1 MLKKLSLRF
10 SAAAIGAL
18 FVIELI
24 MILFINGMNYS
35 ATLRQTDETLSMIV
49 ENGGRLPDKNDFFA
63 DRQQERILSEVPP
76 DIRREL
82 EKRYGEDRA
91 DREFRYTIRY
101 FSAVTDGRGNIYA
114 VNTGNIATVS
124 SDMAVEF
131 SRDVFSKEDFLGF
144 YNGMNFRCQVKSYPD
159 GSRLAVFCDFSTA
172 AQNFGRVMKL
182 SGVISLGLL
191 AVFSVIIILISK
203 RVVKPVIENQE
214 KQARFI
220 TDAGHELKTPLAIIR
235 ANTEVIEMT
244 GGESEWTRST
254 INQTDRLSDLLQRM
268 LMLAKSSESSS
279 FAFAEL
285 DLTAL
290 AEKLA
295 ENFET
300 YCTAEDKP
308 LKADIAPDISLV
320 GDVKMLDMLIST
332 LLENAVK
339 YGKAGES
346 IGFSLAQ
353 AGKYA
358 QITVTD
364 LCSDPPTGDTKL
376 LFDRFYRGDSSRTRE
391 TGGSGIGLSIAK
403 TITEAHKGK
412 IACAVEG
419 ELVTFT
425 VRLPLKARGD
435 QAPPARALPLRFR

>member
-1 MLKKLSLRF
+1 MLNKLSLRF
-10 SAAAIGAL
+10 SAAAIGSL

-24 MILFINGMNYS
+24 MMLFINGMNFS
-35 ATLRQTDETLSMIV
+35 ATLSQTDETLSLIV
-49 ENGGRLPDKNDFFA
+49 ENGGRLPEMNAFPWDIPRG
-63 DRQQERILSEVPP
+63 DRTSGDPFGSDRFG
-76 DIRREL
+76 
-82 EKRYGEDRA
+82 GERA
-91 DREFRYTIRY
+91 DREFRYTMRY
-101 FSAVTDGRGNIYA
+101 FSAVTDGRGTIYA
-114 VNTGNIATVS
+114 MNTGNIVTVS
-124 SDMAVEF
+124 QDMASEFCKDVF
-131 SRDVFSKEDFLGF
+131 SRDDFKGF
-144 YNGMNFRCQVKSYPD
+144 YNGMNFRCQVKTYSD

-172 AQNFGRVMKL
+172 AQNFDRVLK
-182 SGVISLGLL
+182 ISAGISIGLL
-191 AVFSVIIILISK
+191 AVFSVIIWLLSK

-254 INQTDRLSDLLQRM
+254 IKQTDRLSDLLQRM
-268 LMLAKSSESSS
+268 LMLAKSSESSRFS
-279 FAFAEL
+279 FTEF

-295 ENFET
+295 DNFET
-300 YCTAEDKP
+300 YCTAEGKP
-308 LKADIAPDISLV
+308 LEASVAQGIVIT

-339 YGKAGES
+339 YGKPGGS
-346 IGFSLAQ
+346 IGFTLTESSRHVQL
-353 AGKYA
+353 
-358 QITVTD
+358 TVTN
-364 LCSDPPTGDTKL
+364 LCTDPPQGDTRL

-412 IACAVEG
+412 ISCTVEG
-419 ELVTFT
+419 ELVKFA
-425 VRLPLKARGD
+425 VRLPTNLK
-435 QAPPARALPLRFR
+435 PTEK

>member
-10 SAAAIGAL
+10 SAAAIGSL
-18 FVIELI
+18 FFIELV
-24 MILFINGMNYS
+24 MMGFIKGMNYRE
-35 ATLRQTDETLSMIV
+35 TLRQTDDTLSLIV

-63 DRQQERILSEVPP
+63 EMQREFNLPGSRMGERPQF
-76 DIRREL
+76 
-82 EKRYGEDRA
+82 GGDRA
-91 DREFRYTIRY
+91 DREFRYTMRY

-114 VNTGNIATVS
+114 MNTGNIATVS
-124 SDMAVEF
+124 SEMAAEFCKDVF
-131 SRDVFSKEDFLGF
+131 SRDDFLGF
-144 YNGMNFRCQVKSYPD
+144 YNGMNFRCQVKTYSD

-172 AQNFGRVMKL
+172 AQNFARVFKL
-182 SGVISLGLL
+182 SAGISVGLL
-191 AVFSVIIILISK
+191 GFFSFLIVLLSK

-268 LMLAKSSESSS
+268 LILAKSSESSR

-285 DLTAL
+285 DLSAL
-290 AEKLA
+290 AEKLRD
-295 ENFET
+295 NFET
-300 YCTAEDKP
+300 YCTAENKP
-308 LKADIAPDISLV
+308 LVTDITEDIV
-320 GDVKMLDMLIST
+320 MTGDVKMLDMLMST

-346 IGFSLAQ
+346 IYFALAHS
-353 AGKYA
+353 GKHA
-358 QITVTD
+358 VITVKN
-364 LCSDPPTGDTKL
+364 LCTDPPDGDTRL

-403 TITEAHKGK
+403 TITEAHKGR
-412 IACAVEG
+412 ISCAVEG
-419 ELVTFT
+419 ELVVFT
-425 VRLPLKARGD
+425 VKLPVNTNPKKL
-435 QAPPARALPLRFR
+435 LPIHGSDEK

>member
-10 SAAAIGAL
+10 SVAAIGSL

-24 MILFINGMNYS
+24 MMLFINGFNFS
-35 ATLRQTDETLSMIV
+35 ETLRQTDETLSLIV
-49 ENGGRLPDKNDFFA
+49 ENGGRLPEMNAFPWDMFMGEPGSGNRFEG
-63 DRQQERILSEVPP
+63 DRFG
-76 DIRREL
+76 
-82 EKRYGEDRA
+82 GERA
-91 DREFRYTIRY
+91 DREFRYTMRY

-114 VNTGNIATVS
+114 MNTGNIATVS
-124 SDMAVEF
+124 QEMASEF
-131 SRDVFSKEDFLGF
+131 CQDVFSGEDFKGF
-144 YNGMNFRCQVKSYPD
+144 YNGMNFRCEVKTYSD

-172 AQNFGRVMKL
+172 AQTFARVLKL
-182 SGVISLGLL
+182 SAVISLGLL
-191 AVFSVIIILISK
+191 GVFSVIIMMISK

-268 LMLAKSSESSS
+268 LMLAKSSESSR

-285 DLTAL
+285 DLTEL
-290 AEKLA
+290 AKKLA
-295 ENFET
+295 DNFGT
-300 YCTAEDKP
+300 YCTAENKP
-308 LKADIAPDISLV
+308 LRTDIAEDVTLTGDI
-320 GDVKMLDMLIST
+320 KMLDMLIST

-339 YGKAGES
+339 YGMPGEE
-346 IGFSLAQ
+346 IVFSLTESSKHARL
-353 AGKYA
+353 
-358 QITVTD
+358 TVTN
-364 LCSDPPTGDTKL
+364 LCTDPPKGDPQL

-403 TITEAHKGK
+403 TITEAHKGR
-412 IACAVEG
+412 ISCEVEG
-419 ELVTFT
+419 ERVTFT
-425 VRLPLKARGD
+425 VKLPLKLKSSDR
-435 QAPPARALPLRFR
+435 